1 LRRRQDEW
9 RLNKG
14 GPGGDLHRSGGEGI
28 LVRLLSDSSLSLSL
42 SLSLPPH
49 RDWNLRD
56 CVRKPY

>member
-28 LVRLLSDSSLSLSL
+28 LVRLLSDSSLSLSPT
-42 SLSLPPH
+42 PPGLEFAG
-49 RDWNLRD
+49 LRS
-56 CVRKPY
+56 